1 MNTYSYLVIFAIA
14 IAFLFVVTSASIA
27 TAPPDDCSF
36 TLIPVNSDIVYKN
49 IFGIIID
56 LPYNG
61 KVSDGSVPN
70 TTFTIF
76 PSDEGDG
83 VFIETSPANLVT
95 VGDSFGGKYFN
106 FQWDTDVASSA
117 SSGAVRIGIPSDQLQ
132 EVWVYDGHNAVISDG
147 FTDITYLVSS
157 GADSILRAE
166 MTSTNST
173 TSLTLDNFGGEMY
186 IETNIPDTVTVRG
199 FGYEGVSSVQSLSSS
214 DFYVEYDGS
223 ELTIE
228 GHDDGADADADADS
242 KKKGSDSK
250 KKGRYLSSSGAQV
263 TVTDRITGNIDVS
276 SDCPTCIVVMS
287 VVVNT

>member
-1 MNTYSYLVIFAIA
+1 
-14 IAFLFVVTSASIA
+14 
-27 TAPPDDCSF
+27 
-36 TLIPVNSDIVYKN
+36 
-49 IFGIIID
+49 
-56 LPYNG
+56 
-61 KVSDGSVPN
+61 
-70 TTFTIF
+70 
-76 PSDEGDG
+76 
-83 VFIETSPANLVT
+83 
-95 VGDSFGGKYFN
+95 
-106 FQWDTDVASSA
+106 
-117 SSGAVRIGIPSDQLQ
+117 
-132 EVWVYDGHNAVISDG
+132 
-147 FTDITYLVSS
+147 
-157 GADSILRAE
+157 

-173 TSLTLDNFGGEMY
+173 TSLTLDNFGGDMY
-186 IETNIPDTVTVRG
+186 IETNIPDTVTVRS

-223 ELTIE
+223 EPTIE